1 MGKRGYQKRSRIA
14 RGVLIT
20 QLPEALRREH
30 KHQVRLE
37 DKASCLV
44 CRMAVCLEVGFL
56 EEEEH

>member
-37 DKASCLV
+37 DKASVWSVEWLSV
-44 CRMAVCLEVGFL
+44 LRWAF
-56 EEEEH
+56 